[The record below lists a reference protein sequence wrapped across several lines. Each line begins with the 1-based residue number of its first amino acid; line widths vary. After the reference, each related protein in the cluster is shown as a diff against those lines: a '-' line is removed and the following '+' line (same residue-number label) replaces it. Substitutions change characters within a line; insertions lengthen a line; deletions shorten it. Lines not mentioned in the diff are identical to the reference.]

1 MIFKE
6 FGDLKVETRRT
17 LQIYWTLLFSILVAM
32 LVYWRI
38 IWIQQIWNKYD
49 WYPPVINHSIGKSA
63 NCLIQTSI
71 QFGDFPASHRRKP
84 GSFCF
89 RCDICFVNLSQ
100 LLSREKKRKMM
111 VHSTHEY
118 LKTCLLSTCE
128 IAATFAARP
137 WRTPQCGAKARVEVF
152 EPRGF
157 HTWTR
162 RQTPSMEVFDAAQLT
177 SMTKNSDSIIIIH

>member
-100 LLSREKKRKMM
+100 LLSREKNVKWWYTVHMNIWKHVCYLPAKSPLLSRLDLGALRNAERKRAWRFLNRGG
-111 VHSTHEY
+111 STHEPEDK
-118 LKTCLLSTCE
+118 LH
-128 IAATFAARP
+128 P
-137 WRTPQCGAKARVEVF
+137 WRFLMLLNWHPWRKI
-152 EPRGF
+152 
-157 HTWTR
+157 
-162 RQTPSMEVFDAAQLT
+162 LT
-177 SMTKNSDSIIIIH
+177 QS